1 MYSIPS
7 IAIDLLSSTI
17 HGPSCFVVCRR
28 SGLYNR
34 AFCVDNENAV
44 SRTNGLVLWFGDRWS
59 IIQQI
64 RASLEDLDLHLAVYL
79 SSYLSNLSCSVI
91 DINDQVAIGCYRTI
105 QGKIPYQN

>member
-1 MYSIPS
+1 MYNIPS
-7 IAIDLLSSTI
+7 IAVDLLSFAI
-17 HGPSCFVVCRR
+17 HGQSYD
-28 SGLYNR
+28 G
-34 AFCVDNENAV
+34 AFCVENENAV

-64 RASLEDLDLHLAVYL
+64 RASLEDLGLRLPVYL
-79 SSYLSNLSCSVI
+79 SSYLYNLSCSVI